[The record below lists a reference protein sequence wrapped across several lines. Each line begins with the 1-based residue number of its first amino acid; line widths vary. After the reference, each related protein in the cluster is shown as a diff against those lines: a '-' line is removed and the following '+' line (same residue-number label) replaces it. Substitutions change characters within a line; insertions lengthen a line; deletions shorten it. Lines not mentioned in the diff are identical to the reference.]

1 MSKLHFIKDGNT
13 YYSIFEIANIELEND
28 SCYVYLKDGTNIKI
42 ESHQRIEKIK
52 KAMKVI

>member
-13 YYSIFEIANIELEND
+13 YYNIFEIANIELEND